1 MHSPLGPAF
10 VAVLFLSDP
19 VPQPS
24 STLPGILS
32 PPAACSSPEYRQF
45 DFWVGEWTVT
55 NSKGQFA
62 GENRVVPAQNG
73 CVIQENWTGADGGS
87 GTSVNGYFDGDRR
100 WHQTWVDS
108 RGGRLDLSGGLV
120 GGKMI
125 LRGEVPVR
133 GEPGRRVLHQ
143 ITWERHPDG
152 RVRQLW
158 QSSPDGG
165 SSWTVV
171 FDGTYARKG
180 ASGAAAR

>member
-24 STLPGILS
+24 SPLPGILS

-55 NSKGQFA
+55 NAKGQFA
-62 GENRVVPAQNG
+62 GENRVASVQNG
-73 CVIQENWTGADGGS
+73 CVIQESWTGADGGS

-133 GEPGRRVLHQ
+133 GEPGHRILHQ
-143 ITWERHPDG
+143 ITWERRPDG

-171 FDGTYARKG
+171 FDGTYARKS
-180 ASGAAAR
+180 ASGAATR

>member
-1 MHSPLGPAF
+1 MPSPLANAL
-10 VAVLFLSDP
+10 VAVLFVADP

-24 STLPGILS
+24 SQISGILS
-32 PPAACSSPEYRQF
+32 PPAACSSHQYRQF
-45 DFWVGEWTVT
+45 DFWLGDWTVT

-62 GENRVVPAQNG
+62 GENHVTVIQGG
-73 CVIQENWTGADGGS
+73 CGIQENWTGADGGS
-87 GTSVNGYFDGDRR
+87 GTSFNGYFDGDRK
-100 WHQTWVDS
+100 WHQTWLDS
-108 RGGRLDLSGGLV
+108 RGGRLDLTGGIV
-120 GGKMI
+120 SGKMI

-133 GEPGRRVLHQ
+133 GEPGHRVLHQ

-171 FDGTYARKG
+171 FDGTYAKKS
-180 ASGAAAR
+180 AAGAAAR